1 MMRQISLA
9 APLAGLLL
17 MTQQQGI
24 NWEEYDLVCPIPL
37 HRNRLKW
44 RGFNQCSLL
53 LREIAGRINIAW
65 SDDFLVRTRDTTPQF
80 QVSPNERR
88 KNVKGAFSCSSGEIS
103 ESKILLVD
111 DIMTTGSTI
120 VECAE
125 VLKKSGAAIVDAA
138 VLARSI
144 R

>member
-9 APLAGLLL
+9 APVAGLLL

-65 SDDFLVRTRDTTPQF
+65 SDDLLVRTRDTTPQF

-88 KNVKGAFSCSSGEIS
+88 KNVKGAFSCNSKEIS